1 MKLCASIVW
10 AVLCKLN
17 EAFDLFEKKKKLVH
31 LGGKSE
37 ECLPGLRFGDG
48 M

>member
-1 MKLCASIVW
+1 MKLCASILG

-17 EAFDLFEKKKKLVH
+17 EAFDLIEKQSLLLK
-31 LGGKSE
+31 GGSNE
-37 ECLPGLRFGDG
+37 EWLPGLRFGDG

>member
-1 MKLCASIVW
+1 MKLCASIPG

-17 EAFDLFEKKKKLVH
+17 EAFDLFEKKKLVR

-37 ECLPGLRFGDG
+37 EWLPGLRFGDG